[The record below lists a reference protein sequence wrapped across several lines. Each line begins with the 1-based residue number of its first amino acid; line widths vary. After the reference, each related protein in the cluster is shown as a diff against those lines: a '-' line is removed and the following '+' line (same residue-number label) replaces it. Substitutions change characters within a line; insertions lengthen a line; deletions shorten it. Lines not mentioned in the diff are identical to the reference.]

1 MNVVKARAL
10 ALACRPVGNAAQSS
24 PGGNDQSAST
34 TLTAPDFSSGVNI
47 HSDPPMERP
56 RPAALTLV
64 IDDGLMPEKIAW
76 VLGNPHSIEICGAA
90 ADDPSAYRDL
100 ARNQR

>member
-47 HSDPPMERP
+47 RSDPPMERP
-56 RPAALTLV
+56 RPANTASLAPSAALTRSLPFTV
-64 IDDGLMPEKIAW
+64 T
-76 VLGNPHSIEICGAA
+76 EIY
-90 ADDPSAYRDL
+90 ADP
-100 ARNQR
+100 